1 MFQIRGSAS
10 SKPANSLDSVR
21 KNSRRWI
28 SCSSRLSQTSTPD
41 MDIMMFQIRG
51 ISFEQAC
58 ELPGLSPLAQQ
69 TQSLLQEQAPQ
80 E

>member
-58 ELPGLSPLAQQ
+58 EQLGLSP
-69 TQSLLQEQAPQ
+69 QEQQALDQ
-80 E
+80 LQQQAQSN